1 MANKAASLLSVVL
14 LIAFGLEVVSILS
27 VPVSKSIT
35 LCNYGDFEFGVFGY
49 CNTKTGDC
57 SSARIGYPTD
67 AGISL
72 PSSARSSLSKL
83 LIVHVVAAG
92 LTLIMFINAL
102 LAHVLSSSTGFLL
115 VMLVLALPTFL
126 ISLLAFLVDILL
138 FVSHLNWAG
147 WIVLVS
153 TVLIA
158 FSGIILCLM
167 RRTLSSQRAMK
178 KRINDNSELQNLAT
192 FNDPNG
198 ASTTGFGHFG
208 KEIEFNELKYENSAG
223 DTSDDRIPL
232 KSAITR
238 DDSEYRADMSYDDGA
253 DTSLGNMTAGQ
264 PANMLAPRQY
274 RGYEPAPA
282 ENYTSA
288 SPAARSNG
296 LAGSQFRG
304 HDQEFQQPSTNNY
317 GNSSVARSN
326 TPVGSYVPGIEQQRQ
341 NYGPNVVPVPRI
353 RAETP
358 PFNATSTPPRNQRR
372 PSGPRALPVPNDAR
386 GFSEP
391 TDSGVPTGPIDFSA
405 TAYSG
410 ATENHA
416 PAVGFAVTSD
426 EALLS
431 PTAVTAVDFS
441 PKAYSSSEIVAPPS
455 QDQTNSR
462 MQLRS
467 HFTEDTPEYSG
478 SQPAEYHP
486 GYSEPQN
493 PARYNRN
500 PDASTYGGLNNSTP
514 ATGAGSRDY
523 YSASAPRD
531 NQGVRQDYSSFSTD
545 NFTPPARNYDDNV
558 SVGSSYYST
567 NQPGSGRGTPMN
579 SSPGHGPG
587 RSPAANRYAQQPPNS
602 TFSSR
607 QPGAP
612 MAGTSVQAAQAI
624 APAKNLSE
632 GLLDANPDF
641 KIAGAKKRP
650 GAKKMNLPRA
660 NDGPYGFS

>member
-27 VPVSKSIT
+27 VPVTKSIT

-102 LAHVLSSSTGFLL
+102 LAHVLASSTGFLL

-178 KRINDNSELQNLAT
+178 KRIDDNSELQNLAS
-192 FNDPNG
+192 FNNPNG

-208 KEIEFNELKYENSAG
+208 KEIEFNELKYETSAG
-223 DTSDDRIPL
+223 DTSEDRVPL
-232 KSAITR
+232 RSAITR
-238 DDSEYRADMSYDDGA
+238 DDSVYRADMSYDDAA

-264 PANMLAPRQY
+264 PANILAPREY
-274 RGYEPAPA
+274 RGYQPAPA
-282 ENYTSA
+282 ENYTNS
-288 SPAARSNG
+288 SPTTRSNG
-296 LAGSQFRG
+296 AA
-304 HDQEFQQPSTNNY
+304 P
-317 GNSSVARSN
+317 APRSN
-326 TPVGSYVPGIEQQRQ
+326 IPVGSYVPGLEQERQ

-353 RAETP
+353 RPETP

-372 PSGPRALPVPNDAR
+372 PSGPRALPSNDAR
-386 GFSEP
+386 DFPQPS
-391 TDSGVPTGPIDFSA
+391 DSRTPAEPIDFSA

-410 ATENHA
+410 ATENNA
-416 PAVGFAVTSD
+416 PTVGFAVTSD
-426 EALLS
+426 EALPS
-431 PTAVTAVDFS
+431 PTATPAVDFS
-441 PKAYSSSEIVAPPS
+441 PNAYSSPAVAVSGP
-455 QDQTNSR
+455 QDQGHSR
-462 MQLRS
+462 TQLRS
-467 HFTEDTPEYSG
+467 HFTEDAPEYG
-478 SQPAEYHP
+478 
-486 GYSEPQN
+486 GYSAPQN
-493 PARYNRN
+493 PSRYNQNQDTTMYGDNYAPREN
-500 PDASTYGGLNNSTP
+500 YGGLNNSASTP
-514 ATGAGSRDY
+514 APAPGPSLAPTSRDY
-523 YSASAPRD
+523 YSAPRD
-531 NQGVRQDYSSFSTD
+531 NQSAGRDYSSYPKN
-545 NFTPPARNYDDNV
+545 NFAPPARNYDDNV

-567 NQPGSGRGTPMN
+567 NQPGSGRGTPLN
-579 SSPGHGPG
+579 SSPPSHGPN
-587 RSPAANRYAQQPPNS
+587 RSPAVGNRYAQAPPPS
-602 TFSSR
+602 ALSGR

-612 MAGTSVQAAQAI
+612 VVGVPVSTQAPA

-632 GLLDANPDF
+632 GLLDSNPDF